1 MPSAYR
7 FKNPSQDD
15 ELGFVP
21 LALAAAPA
29 IGGIAKGI
37 GGLFKKKKKAA
48 PAPAPK
54 AAGPA
59 RAGSVSKSKAASS
72 GTASHAAAP
81 QVAGLA
87 AVPADVKMD
96 ALAALK
102 SYQKTNQASAAKQ
115 AALVKKL
122 AKVVQPQ
129 VAAMKAQV
137 AQQALKQQVTSEH
150 NKIVKN
156 DERWAANDAAHKAIM
171 AKFDQLEAAL
181 LGSNATTKRVFKIY
195 GVNA

>member
-7 FKNPSQDD
+7 FKNPHE

-29 IGGIAKGI
+29 VGGIVKGI

-48 PAPAPK
+48 PAAPPK
-54 AAGPA
+54 PEAA
-59 RAGSVSKSKAASS
+59 RAGSVSKSKSAGGPIMSS
-72 GTASHAAAP
+72 AP

-87 AVPADVKMD
+87 AVPTDVKLD

-137 AQQALKQQVTSEH
+137 AKQALKQQVTSEH
-150 NKIVKN
+150 NKIVKS
-156 DERWAANDAAHKAIM
+156 DERWARNDEAHKAIM
-171 AKFDQLEAAL
+171 AKFDQLESAL
-181 LGSNATTKRVFKIY
+181 KASHGTTQRVFKIY